1 MGVKHWVDV
10 VFNLKDLSMK
20 KLIMFALLTCALS
33 VQAEDYAAWNKVNK
47 DSVWT
52 QATEVE
58 VKKSNLTKL
67 NPSDIDKF
75 CLNYPNLSDED
86 KTVFWVGLISIM
98 ARPESNFKPESTYIE
113 KTIIDANK
121 KNVVSRGLLQ
131 ISQESANSYGCNIK
145 DAKELHNPLINLSCG
160 VKILDKLVTK
170 DNIIGT
176 YGPRSQQSTGGGK
189 YWSVLRDRKNHFPE
203 ITGFTNKLNVCV
215 AKK

>member
-1 MGVKHWVDV
+1 MPPWVGV

-33 VQAEDYAAWNKVNK
+33 VQAEDYAAWKKVNK

-75 CLNYPNLSDED
+75 CPNYPNLSDED
-86 KTVFWVGLISIM
+86 KIVFWVGLISIM
-98 ARPESNFKPESTYIE
+98 AKPESNFKPESTYIE

-121 KNVVSRGLLQ
+121 KM
-131 ISQESANSYGCNIK
+131 
-145 DAKELHNPLINLSCG
+145 
-160 VKILDKLVTK
+160 
-170 DNIIGT
+170 
-176 YGPRSQQSTGGGK
+176 
-189 YWSVLRDRKNHFPE
+189 
-203 ITGFTNKLNVCV
+203 
-215 AKK
+215 